1 MTGVIAST
9 ETALC
14 RIFAD
19 VLGLELV
26 RPDDAFFD
34 VGGDSVL
41 ALQVV
46 ARAREAGLAL
56 SVRDLFDHQTPAE
69 LAAVPS
75 DLAEPAAPVAAGGS
89 GGSAPRAD
97 AAGGSGGS
105 SPRADTA
112 GGSGGS
118 SPRADTAPLLTLT
131 AEELDE
137 LADADIDQQ
146 VSGAQAGWE
155 EAEWETVA

>member
-112 GGSGGS
+112 
-118 SPRADTAPLLTLT
+118 PLLTLT